1 VTESNL
7 SSQPSREGRAAL
19 SRELANFLIELSI
32 SLHKHAMYPEGHP
45 SLAPAAERVA
55 GLLAPLI
62 GERGTLSL
70 GVAREQL
77 VIEGV
82 ATDPKNPVLAD
93 LAGRLHRHHLG
104 AVTFRQGADGEQIR
118 DLLATLAVE
127 ADRTGKPLG
136 LGPSGQLTAW
146 PSITLYPL
154 TYDALELVGAPERD
168 ADEEEDGEARTRAD
182 QLWVGLARAA
192 LASDQIGEG
201 TGGKPQ
207 DTDPTVVAQAIDSHE
222 GGTAYDQVIVGYLL
236 KIAEELRT
244 AQGSEA
250 AALKKRVSRMVSSLD
265 DNTKQ
270 RLLHMG
276 GNRSQRSQFM
286 LNASEGMTLDA
297 VVDLVKAWSSTEE
310 QSISHSLVRMLEKL
324 SMHAAEGSGARRQ
337 QAESSLRE
345 QVQGLIQNWSL
356 TDPNPD
362 EYTKSLQAMASD
374 KARFSVP
381 AEAQFKPEPRRILEM
396 ALEVNVAG
404 EMLHDVIDQLMEEGE
419 LPWLIE
425 TIDQADA
432 PAVAEAVWGYIGG
445 VEKIKEVLQSDPVDA
460 EVLTAIIDKVGMRA
474 AEPMLDVLAESEA
487 TQARRL
493 LIDKL
498 IELGSEVGPRVVA
511 WMDDPR
517 WYVQRNMLSVLA
529 GLPELPPNFNG
540 AKLLQHSDAR
550 VRRKAVQVVLR
561 DPNQRTRAI
570 CTALADSEEGIVRVG
585 LLAALESCPE
595 AAIPQVVQRAISSEA
610 RDQRIAAI
618 SVLGACGRPAAL
630 DALLT
635 MARPKRRS
643 LFGRQTL
650 SRSGEVKA
658 VLKALR
664 SYAKDER
671 ARRILEI
678 AARSKDPDVARAAKG
693 EE

>member
-1 VTESNL
+1 VTESN
-7 SSQPSREGRAAL
+7 QNNAPPKEGRAAL

-55 GLLAPLI
+55 ALLAPLA

-104 AVTFRQGADGEQIR
+104 AVTFRQGADGAQIR

-154 TYDALELVGAPERD
+154 TYDALELVDAPERD
-168 ADEEEDGEARTRAD
+168 ADEGDDGEARTRAD

-192 LASDQIGEG
+192 LASDQIGGG
-201 TGGKPQ
+201 TDGKPQ
-207 DTDPTVVAQAIDSHE
+207 EADPTVVAQAIDSHA

-265 DNTKQ
+265 DKTKQ

-276 GNRSQRSQFM
+276 GNRSQRRQFM

-310 QSISHSLVRMLEKL
+310 QGISHSLVRMFEKL
-324 SMHAAEGSGARRQ
+324 SLHAAEGSGVRRQ

-362 EYTKSLQAMASD
+362 EYTKSLQAMASERT
-374 KARFSVP
+374 RFSVP
-381 AEAQFKPEPRRILEM
+381 AEAKFKPEPRRIIEM

-404 EMLHDVIDQLMEEGE
+404 EMLHGVIDQLTDQGE
-419 LPWLIE
+419 LSWLLE
-425 TIDQADA
+425 TVNEADA
-432 PAVAEAVWGYIGG
+432 PAVADAVWAYVGG
-445 VEKIKEVLQSDPVDA
+445 ADRIKEVLRKDPVDA
-460 EVLTAIIDKVGMRA
+460 DVLSAIIDKVGMRA
-474 AEPMLDVLAESEA
+474 VEPMLDVLAESEA

-498 IELGSEVGPRVVA
+498 VQLGSDVGPRVVA

-529 GLPELPPNFNG
+529 GLPQLPPNFNG
-540 AKLLQHSDAR
+540 ARLLQHSDAR

-561 DPNQRTRAI
+561 DRDQRTRAI
-570 CTALADSEEGIVRVG
+570 CTALADSEEGIVRLG

-595 AAIPQVVQRAISSEA
+595 AAIPQVVQRALSSPA

-618 SVLGACGRPAAL
+618 NVLGACGRPAAL

-643 LFGRQTL
+643 LFGRQAI
-650 SRSGEVKA
+650 SKGGEVKA

-664 SYAKDER
+664 SYVKDER
-671 ARRILEI
+671 ARRVLEI

>member
-1 VTESNL
+1 VTEESQ
-7 SSQPSREGRAAL
+7 SSPTPGEGRAAL
-19 SRELANFLIELSI
+19 SRELSDFLIELSI

-55 GLLAPLI
+55 GLLAPLVADH
-62 GERGTLSL
+62 GTLSL
-70 GVAREQL
+70 GVAHNQL

-82 ATDPKNPVLAD
+82 ATDVKNPVLAD

-104 AVTFRQGADGEQIR
+104 AVTFRQGADGGQIR

-136 LGPSGQLTAW
+136 LGASSQLTAW
-146 PSITLYPL
+146 PSITLYSL
-154 TYDALELVGAPERD
+154 TYDALELVGGPERQ
-168 ADEEEDGEARTRAD
+168 AEDEEEGDARNRAD

-192 LASDQIGEG
+192 LAADRIGESED
-201 TGGKPQ
+201 TPPPN
-207 DTDPTVVAQAIDSHE
+207 TDPTVVARAIDQHE

-250 AALKKRVSRMVSSLD
+250 VALKKRVSRMVSSLD
-265 DNTKQ
+265 DQTKE

-276 GNRSQRSQFM
+276 GDRAQRQRFM

-297 VVDLVKAWSSTEE
+297 VVDLVKAWSTTEE
-310 QSISHSLVRMLEKL
+310 QNISHSLVRMLEKL
-324 SMHAAEGSGARRQ
+324 SMHASEGTGARRE
-337 QAESSLRE
+337 QAETSLRE

-356 TDPNPD
+356 DDPNPD
-362 EYTKSLQAMASD
+362 DYSKSLQAMASER
-374 KARFSVP
+374 ARFSVP
-381 AEAQFKPEPRRILEM
+381 AEAKFRPEPQRLLKM
-396 ALEVNVAG
+396 ALEVDGAG
-404 EMLHDVIDQLMEEGE
+404 DMLYGVIDALMEEGK
-419 LPWLIE
+419 LKWVID
-425 TIDQADA
+425 TINEADA
-432 PAVAEAVWGYIGG
+432 PVVTQTVWGYIGS
-445 VEKIKEVLQSDPVDA
+445 VEKIREVLSADPVDA
-460 EVLTAIIDKVGMRA
+460 VVLGAIIDKIGMQA

-498 IELGSEVGPRVVA
+498 VGLGSDVGPRVVA

-529 GLPELPPNFNG
+529 GLPDLPPDFNG
-540 AKLLQHSDAR
+540 VKLLQHGDAR

-561 DPNQRTRAI
+561 VPAQRTRGI
-570 CTALADSEEGIVRVG
+570 CTALADPEEGIVRIG

-595 AAIPQVVQRAISSEA
+595 AAIPQVVQRAVSAEA

-618 SVLGACGRPAAL
+618 NVLGSSRRPAAL

-635 MARPKRRS
+635 MVRPKRRS
-643 LFGRQTL
+643 FFGRKAL
-650 SRSGEVKA
+650 SKSTEFMA
-658 VLKALR
+658 VLRALR
-664 SYAKDER
+664 SYEGDER
-671 ARRILEI
+671 ARRVLES
-678 AARSKDPDVARAAKG
+678 AAKSKDPDVARAARGG
-693 EE
+693 E

>member
-1 VTESNL
+1 
-7 SSQPSREGRAAL
+7 
-19 SRELANFLIELSI
+19 LANLLIELSI

-45 SLAPAAERVA
+45 SLAPASERVA
-55 GLLAPLI
+55 GMLVPLLADK
-62 GERGTLSL
+62 GTLSL
-70 GVAREQL
+70 GVARNQL

-82 ATDPKNPVLAD
+82 ATDTKNPVLAD

-104 AVTFRQGADGEQIR
+104 AVTFRHGVDAEQIR

-136 LGPSGQLTAW
+136 LGPSSQLTAW
-146 PSITLYPL
+146 PSITLYSL
-154 TYDALELVGAPERD
+154 TYDALELVGGPDRDD
-168 ADEEEDGEARTRAD
+168 ADEEDTEARTRAD

-192 LASDQIGEG
+192 LASDQIAGR
-201 TGGKPQ
+201 KDAAPL

-265 DNTKQ
+265 DKTKQ

-310 QSISHSLVRMLEKL
+310 QSVSHSLVRMLEKL
-324 SMHAAEGSGARRQ
+324 SMHAAEGRGVRKQ

-362 EYTKSLQAMASD
+362 EYTQSLQAMASER
-374 KARFSVP
+374 ARFSVP
-381 AEAQFKPEPRRILEM
+381 SEAKFKPEPRRILEM

-404 EMLHDVIDQLMEEGE
+404 EMLHGVIDELVEQGE
-419 LPWLIE
+419 LPWIID
-425 TIDQADA
+425 TITEADA
-432 PAVAEAVWGYIGG
+432 PAVAEAVWAYIGS
-445 VEKIKEVLQSDPVDA
+445 VDKIKEVLQRDPVDA
-460 EVLTAIIDKVGMRA
+460 GALSAIIDKVGMRA

-498 IELGSEVGPRVVA
+498 IALGNEVGPRVVA

-517 WYVQRNMLSVLA
+517 WYVQRNMLSVLE
-529 GLPELPPNFNG
+529 GLPELPPDFKG

-550 VRRKAVQVVLR
+550 VRRKAVQVVMR

-570 CTALADSEEGIVRVG
+570 CTALADSEEGIVRIG
-585 LLAALESCPE
+585 LMAAQESCPE
-595 AAIPQVVQRAISSEA
+595 AAIPQVVQRAVAAGA

-618 SVLGACGRPAAL
+618 NVLGACGRPAAL

-635 MARPKRRS
+635 MARPKRKS
-643 LFGRQTL
+643 FFGRATL
-650 SRSGEVKA
+650 SKSSEILA

-664 SYAKDER
+664 SYGNDER
-671 ARRILEI
+671 ARRVLEI
-678 AARSKDPDVARAAKG
+678 AAKSKDIDVARAAKG
-693 EE
+693 EG

>member
-1 VTESNL
+1 VTESNQ
-7 SSQPSREGRAAL
+7 SSPPPKEGRAAL
-19 SRELANFLIELSI
+19 SRELANLLIELSI

-55 GLLAPLI
+55 GMLAPLLAD
-62 GERGTLSL
+62 RGTLSL
-70 GVAREQL
+70 GVARNQL

-82 ATDPKNPVLAD
+82 ATDTKNPVLAD

-104 AVTFRQGADGEQIR
+104 AVTFRHGVDGEQIR
-118 DLLATLAVE
+118 DLLATLSVE

-136 LGPSGQLTAW
+136 LGPSSQLTAW
-146 PSITLYPL
+146 ASITLYSL

-168 ADEEEDGEARTRAD
+168 DTDEEDGEARTRAD

-192 LASDQIGEG
+192 LASDQIADGRDG
-201 TGGKPQ
+201 APP

-250 AALKKRVSRMVSSLD
+250 VALKKRVSRMVSSLD
-265 DNTKQ
+265 DKTKQ

-276 GNRSQRSQFM
+276 GDRSQRRQFM

-310 QSISHSLVRMLEKL
+310 QSVSHSLVRMLEKL
-324 SMHAAEGSGARRQ
+324 SMHAAEGSGVRKQ

-362 EYTKSLQAMASD
+362 GYTKSLQAMASE

-381 AEAQFKPEPRRILEM
+381 SEAKFKPEPQRMLEM

-404 EMLHDVIDQLMEEGE
+404 EMLRGVIDQLVADGQ
-419 LPWLIE
+419 LSWLIE
-425 TIDQADA
+425 TINEADA
-432 PAVAEAVWGYIGG
+432 PAVTQMVWEHVGS
-445 VEKIKEVLQSDPVDA
+445 VEKIKDLLRRDPVDA
-460 EVLTAIIDKVGMRA
+460 EALGAIIDQVGLEA
-474 AEPMLDVLAESEA
+474 AQPMLDVLAESEA

-498 IELGSEVGPRVVA
+498 VELGNEVGSRVMA
-511 WMDDPR
+511 WLDDPR
-517 WYVQRNMLSVLA
+517 WYVQRNMLSVLE
-529 GLPELPPNFNG
+529 GLPELPPGFNG
-540 AKLLQHSDAR
+540 TKLLQHSDAR

-595 AAIPQVVQRAISSEA
+595 AAIPQVVQRAVAAGA

-618 SVLGACGRPAAL
+618 NVLGACGRPAAL

-635 MARPKRRS
+635 LARPKRKS
-643 LFGRQTL
+643 FFGRATL
-650 SRSGEVKA
+650 SKSGEILT

-664 SYAKDER
+664 SYANDER
-671 ARRILEI
+671 VRRVVEI
-678 AARSKDPDVARAAKG
+678 AAKSKDPDVARAAKG
-693 EE
+693 EG